1 MTQNA
6 LTGVCGGGRIKTE
19 GLCVKGH
26 IIPDPKRER
35 IENKRCVQ
43 EEGWTMGSSL
53 SERNQ

>member
-1 MTQNA
+1 